1 MSEPRAAA
9 SSALIAGLIVAAG
22 VVTWSALAVYRRPA
36 VESTAAIGPGA
47 ATVAPPAAI
56 SATPAPPPPVSAV
69 VVTGTGAF
77 VDTTQQDQRQ
87 AAKITRGLA
96 ANPGGGI
103 LVEAAASGTI
113 ASQLRLEAGDVV
125 VSVNGSPV
133 RSPEEFARIYREQGL
148 PRQMTVIHNGRETHH
163 H

>member
-1 MSEPRAAA
+1 VSEPRAAL
-9 SSALIAGLIVAAG
+9 SSALIAGLILAAG

-36 VESTAAIGPGA
+36 VESTATIGPGA
-47 ATVAPPAAI
+47 GTVAPPAAI
-56 SATPAPPPPVSAV
+56 SDMPAPPPPLSAV
-69 VVTGTGAF
+69 AVNATGAV

-96 ANPGGGI
+96 ANPSGGI
-103 LVEAAASGTI
+103 LVEAAPSGTV

-133 RSPEEFARIYREQGL
+133 SSPEEFARIYREQGL
-148 PRQMTVIHNGRETHH
+148 PRQMTVIHNGREMHH

>member
-1 MSEPRAAA
+1 VSEPRAAL

-36 VESTAAIGPGA
+36 VESTATIDPGA
-47 ATVAPPAAI
+47 GTVAPPAAI
-56 SATPAPPPPVSAV
+56 SDTPAPPPPVSTVAVNATAAV
-69 VVTGTGAF
+69 V
-77 VDTTQQDQRQ
+77 DTAQQDQRQ

-96 ANPGGGI
+96 ANPSGGI
-103 LVEAAASGTI
+103 LVETAPSGTV
-113 ASQLRLEAGDVV
+113 ASQLRLEAGDVI
-125 VSVNGSPV
+125 VSVNGRPV

-148 PRQMTVIHNGRETHH
+148 PRQMTVIHNGSETHH

>member
-1 MSEPRAAA
+1 MSEPRAAL

-36 VESTAAIGPGA
+36 VESATIDPGA

-56 SATPAPPPPVSAV
+56 SDTPAPPPPISAV
-69 VVTGTGAF
+69 AVNATGGV
-77 VDTTQQDQRQ
+77 VDTTQRDQRQ
-87 AAKITRGLA
+87 AGKITRGLA
-96 ANPGGGI
+96 ANPTGGI
-103 LVEAAASGTI
+103 LVEGAPSGTV

-133 RSPEEFARIYREQGL
+133 SSPEEFARIYREQGL
-148 PRQMTVIHNGRETHH
+148 PRQMTVIHNGREMHH